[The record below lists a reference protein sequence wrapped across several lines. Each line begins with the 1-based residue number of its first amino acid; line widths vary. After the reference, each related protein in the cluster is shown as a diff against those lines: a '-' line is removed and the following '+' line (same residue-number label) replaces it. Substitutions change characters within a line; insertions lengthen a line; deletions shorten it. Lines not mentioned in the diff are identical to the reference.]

1 MTDPKEFF
9 DAVRKG
15 DATKVDGMLAKDKSL
30 LTAKTDRGFRA
41 VAVAAYM
48 GGPSVLKT
56 VLAHK
61 PTMNV
66 HEAALAGDLKRVK
79 ELVEK
84 DPKLAN
90 DASSPDGFPPLG
102 LAAFMGRADVV
113 TYLLAKGADLNFAS
127 PGLGFTALTGAV
139 NSNHP
144 EVVKI
149 LIKAGAKPNYLYE
162 EGAAS
167 VMTTAAANG
176 NLEIMRTL
184 LDAGADPNLAT
195 KDGKTPLMWAV
206 EKGHRQVA
214 DLLRRRGATK

>member
-1 MTDPKEFF
+1 MTDSKEFF

-15 DATKVDGMLAKDKSL
+15 DATKVDGMLAKDRNL
-30 LTAKTDRGFRA
+30 LTAKTDRGFTA
-41 VAVAAYM
+41 VTVAAYM
-48 GGPSVLKT
+48 GGPGVLKT
-56 VLAHK
+56 ILAHQ
-61 PTMNV
+61 PAMTV

-113 TYLLAKGADLNFAS
+113 AFLLANGADLNFAA

-139 NSNHP
+139 NSSHP

-149 LIKAGAKPNYLYE
+149 LVKAGADPNYLYE

-167 VMTTAAANG
+167 VMATAAANG
-176 NLEIMRTL
+176 NVEIVRTL
-184 LDAGADPNLAT
+184 LDAGADPNVPT
-195 KDGKTPLMWAV
+195 KDGKTPLAWAV
-206 EKGHRQVA
+206 EKGHHEVA
-214 DLLRRRGATK
+214 EMLRRHGARN